1 MSDNSLTIAVPSK
14 GRLQENCNAFFK
26 RAGLP
31 VERPGGE
38 RDYRGQ
44 LGGIAGVDV
53 AFLSASEIARNVI
66 DGSVHF
72 GVTGADLIHE
82 TVDQPETRVELLLPL
97 GFGHADVVVAVPK
110 GWIDVKTMADLADV
124 AADFRARHRR
134 WIRVA
139 TKYINLTRMFFA
151 RHGIADYRIVESLG
165 ATEGA
170 PAAGSAELIV
180 DITSSGSTL
189 AANNLKVLD
198 DGVILKSQA
207 HLVASLGADWSAGPL
222 ARARAMLDRIAA
234 EAKAREIREVRA
246 LVADPEAA
254 AAAAREQIGATTP
267 HGLPAGWPLTL
278 HVAGR
283 KVADCA
289 ALLRGFGAETVT
301 VGTLDYVFEAEN
313 ALAARLESRLGR

>member
-1 MSDNSLTIAVPSK
+1 MTDTPLTIAVPSK

-44 LGGIAGVDV
+44 LGGIAGIDV
-53 AFLSASEIARNVI
+53 AFLSASEIARNVV
-66 DGSVHF
+66 DGTMHF

-82 TVDQPETRVELLLPL
+82 TIDQPETRVELLLPL

-139 TKYINLTRMFFA
+139 TKYINLTRAFLA

-180 DITSSGSTL
+180 DITTSGATL

-207 HLVASLGADWSAGPL
+207 HLVASLGADWTDAAR

-234 EAKAREIREVRA
+234 EARAREVREVRA
-246 LVADPEAA
+246 LVVDPAA
-254 AAAAREQIGATTP
+254 AALAAAAELGATTP

-283 KVADCA
+283 RVAECA
-289 ALLRGFGAETVT
+289 ALLRRFGAETVT
-301 VGTLDYVFEAEN
+301 VATLDYVFEAGN
-313 ALAARLESRLGR
+313 ALASRLEARIGV